1 MFPLTG
7 LSGRGKTKRA
17 VSYKG
22 LLWSSPSCLST
33 RLADSLIRDGNAVWP
48 SSPHSG
54 TCWDVSSK
62 SSLSHNGG
70 GDSQAIS
77 NMILYAIDHYKVD
90 PTKVFVTGGSSGGSC
105 FSSPAFC
112 FQNFDLELERKCYA
126 DVTGASALPS
136 HDVQRHGGDISR
148 VDICRISLQRRP
160 CWVFRVLVRGCR
172 SVAQQLQRP
181 RVQRLS

>member
-54 TCWDVSSK
+54 TCWDVSRK

-105 FSSPAFC
+105 FSSPAYS
-112 FQNFDLELERKCYA
+112 FQNLDLELERKCYA
-126 DVTGASALPS
+126 NKTKTTK
-136 HDVQRHGGDISR
+136 HTNKKNQQQNNNKTKKN
-148 VDICRISLQRRP
+148 ICRISLQRRP
-160 CWVFRVLVRGCR
+160 CWVFR
-172 SVAQQLQRP
+172 
-181 RVQRLS
+181 